1 MSNNANANTNANTN
15 TKTGNSFDS
24 SSNNTADTAA
34 AGTNTALAGIP
45 LTDSEILVKS
55 IYYPEGVAV
64 EKSKILE
71 FVKPILGFNDLK
83 KYCILNINKEKNL
96 PFFILQSIENDK
108 LCFIVAD
115 PNYFFKDYAAS
126 ITEEDKEIIGLK
138 DKTDAIIF
146 VIVTVFKDLY
156 SSTVNLKA
164 PIIINVKSR
173 KAIQTVLNNDL
184 YDVKQKLPINPH

>member
-1 MSNNANANTNANTN
+1 LNDNAKTNAENNLDLSSNINKTNNT
-15 TKTGNSFDS
+15 
-24 SSNNTADTAA
+24 NNTA
-34 AGTNTALAGIP
+34 AGLNMPLTEIP

-115 PNYFFKDYAAS
+115 PNYFFKDYTAG
-126 ITEEDKEIIGLK
+126 ITEEDKELIGLK
-138 DKTDAIIF
+138 EKTDAVIF

-173 KAIQTVLNNDL
+173 KAMQTVLNNDL
-184 YDVKQKLPINPH
+184 YDVKQKLPINPVKS